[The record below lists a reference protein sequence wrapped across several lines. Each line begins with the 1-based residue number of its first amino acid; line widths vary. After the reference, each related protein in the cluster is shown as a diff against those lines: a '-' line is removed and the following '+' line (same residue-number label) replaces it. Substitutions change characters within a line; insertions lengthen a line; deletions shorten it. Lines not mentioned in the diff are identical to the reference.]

1 MSTPPSPSM
10 PRPLLETIYQRLL
23 SRVGLGLLL
32 ALLALNGLGLYAIK
46 RGADAMEQSLAT
58 ASQARQTMVLVEK
71 LRTDL
76 YQLLATKRLFLLSR
90 DRVHLEPF
98 QRVARQV
105 RIGIADLRKVT
116 SGRPQYTELVSDM
129 GVIVGDQLTDMEKTI
144 TLAEFTSFE
153 AAIDYV
159 RGGSSER
166 LMEYLDVSIDRIG
179 KLEDQVRLV
188 SLAERENL
196 LAGLRLG
203 VTALFGINF
212 ILILVGTY
220 TIILEFRRRQRDMED
235 MVRSKEAL
243 QLAVRQ
249 STAELRELSIHLQD
263 VQESERHRLAR
274 ELHDELGGTL
284 SAIKLDVNMAA
295 GQPSVQADEKVH
307 SRLTRAAKA
316 LEEAIKVKRRI
327 IEDLRPTLID
337 NLGYAAAF
345 RWHCGQFTERTG
357 CQCNLSLPER
367 EIRLGEIHSVA
378 LFRVLQE
385 SLTNIAK
392 YANATRVDITMRRI
406 DTGVELEIADNGVGI
421 EAGRQHHATSHG
433 LIGMR
438 ERMTALEGSFE
449 IDSAPGRGTRL
460 IFRLP
465 RDKTVANV
473 VVV

>member
-1 MSTPPSPSM
+1 M
-10 PRPLLETIYQRLL
+10 PRLLLETVYQRLL
-23 SRVGLGLLL
+23 SRAGLALLL
-32 ALLALNGLGLYAIK
+32 ALLLLNGFGLYVIH
-46 RGADAMEQSLAT
+46 RGADAMEKSLAV
-58 ASQARQTMVLVEK
+58 ASQARQTMVSVEK

-76 YQLLATKRLFLLSR
+76 YQLLATKRAFLLTR
-90 DRVHLEPF
+90 DRENLVPF
-98 QRVARQV
+98 RRVAQQV
-105 RIGIADLRKVT
+105 RIEIADIRKLT
-116 SGRPQYTELVSDM
+116 AGRPQYKDLVSDM
-129 GVIVGDQLTDMEKTI
+129 AVIVADKLTDLEKTI
-144 TLAEFTSFE
+144 TLADFTSFE
-153 AAIDYV
+153 AAIDYM

-179 KLEDQVRLV
+179 KLEDQVRLA

-196 LAGLRLG
+196 LAGLRIG
-203 VTALFGINF
+203 VTALFAINF
-212 ILILVGTY
+212 MLIIAGAY
-220 TIILEFRRRQRDMED
+220 TIFLEFRRRQRALED
-235 MVRSKEAL
+235 MARSKEAL
-243 QLAVRQ
+243 QQAVRQ

-295 GQPSVQADEKVH
+295 GQPAVQADEKTH
-307 SRLTRAAKA
+307 SRLSRAAKA
-316 LEEAIKVKRRI
+316 LDEAIKVKRRI

-345 RWHCGQFTERTG
+345 RWHCGQFTDRTG

-367 EIRLGEIHSVA
+367 EIRLGEVHSIA
-378 LFRVLQE
+378 LFRVMQE
-385 SLTNIAK
+385 ALTNVAK
-392 YANATRVDITMRRI
+392 YAKATQVDITMRRI
-406 DTGVELEIADNGVGI
+406 EAGVEMVIADNGIGI
-421 EAGRQHHATSHG
+421 EEGRQHHATSHG

-449 IDSAPGRGTRL
+449 IDSGPGRGTRL

-465 RDKTVANV
+465 RDRTITNV